1 MVFNPSPQFKTME
14 YKKEEDTS
22 SFVPADAFLK
32 DYLIAQKQKLTPVQ
46 AAAQNFGDL
55 PVIGPMLQ
63 VIRDYEDRVNYR
75 DADPKLRKMM
85 HLE

>member
-1 MVFNPSPQFKTME
+1 MAFNPSPQFKTME
-14 YKKEEDTS
+14 HRKEEDTS
-22 SFVPADAFLK
+22 SFVPADVFLK
-32 DYLIAQKQKLTPVQ
+32 DYVIAQKQKLTPVQ

-63 VIRDYEDRVNYR
+63 VIRNYEDKVNYR
-75 DADPKLRKMM
+75 YADPKLRKMM

>member
-1 MVFNPSPQFKTME
+1 LYQDVFSVLSSP
-14 YKKEEDTS
+14 S
-22 SFVPADAFLK
+22 SF
-32 DYLIAQKQKLTPVQ
+32 
-46 AAAQNFGDL
+46 FGDL

-63 VIRDYEDRVNYR
+63 VIRNYEDKVNYR

>member
-1 MVFNPSPQFKTME
+1 MAFDPSPQFKTLE
-14 YKKEEDTS
+14 YKKEEDTG

-46 AAAQNFGDL
+46 AAAQSFGDL

-63 VIRDYEDRVNYR
+63 VIRDYEDRANYR
-75 DADPKLRKMM
+75 NADPRLRKMM

>member
-1 MVFNPSPQFKTME
+1 ME
-14 YKKEEDTS
+14 HRKEEDTS
-22 SFVPADAFLK
+22 SFVPADVFLK
-32 DYLIAQKQKLTPVQ
+32 DYVIAQKQKLTPVQ

-63 VIRDYEDRVNYR
+63 VIRNYEDKVNYR

>member
-1 MVFNPSPQFKTME
+1 ME
-14 YKKEEDTS
+14 HRKEEDIS
-22 SFVPADAFLK
+22 SFLPANTFLK
-32 DYLIAQKQKLTPVQ
+32 DYLITQKQKLTPVQ

-55 PVIGPMLQ
+55 PIIGPMLQ

-85 HLE
+85 NLE

>member
-1 MVFNPSPQFKTME
+1 ME
-14 YKKEEDTS
+14 YRKEEDTS
-22 SFVPADAFLK
+22 SFLPADAFLK

-46 AAAQNFGDL
+46 AAAQGFGDL

>member
-1 MVFNPSPQFKTME
+1 MAFNPSPQFNTME
-14 YKKEEDTS
+14 HRKEEDTS
-22 SFVPADAFLK
+22 SFVPADVFLK
-32 DYLIAQKQKLTPVQ
+32 DYVIAQKQKLTPVQ

-63 VIRDYEDRVNYR
+63 VIRNYEDKVNYR

>member
-1 MVFNPSPQFKTME
+1 MAFNPSPQFKTME
-14 YKKEEDTS
+14 YGKEEDTS
-22 SFVPADAFLK
+22 SFVPADVFLK

-55 PVIGPMLQ
+55 PVIGSMLKI
-63 VIRDYEDRVNYR
+63 IRDAEDRANYR
-75 DADPKLRKMM
+75 GVDPELRKMM

>member
-1 MVFNPSPQFKTME
+1 V
-14 YKKEEDTS
+14 
-22 SFVPADAFLK
+22 
-32 DYLIAQKQKLTPVQ
+32 IAQKQKLTPVQ

-63 VIRDYEDRVNYR
+63 VIRNYEDKVNYR